1 MISKKCLALCL
12 LLGWG
17 ILAMSQA
24 DIIRIGV
31 LQLPYQSVNIG
42 YEHPFNPNF
51 SLNLTTNGQLPLS
64 FDNGLQ
70 GRIIRNLNDQWEV
83 GSFRDGVEWSG
94 FDITPEARF
103 YPSGPRGR
111 RAQAPVG
118 FFFSILARYSQYNWT
133 LPYHWIDN
141 NSISFE
147 FDGEEFT
154 LPPNS
159 VEADINT
166 EAKTHAISGGI
177 GVGGQWIVNR
187 ARTLAIG
194 VDFALGWGG
203 AWGDG
208 TMTVVT
214 ESIEIADQNL
224 QERLGQEGV
233 DALIAQYG
241 QDIVQEVEEGLN
253 EGDFPLSG
261 LFRIDLESEGN
272 VVTATGN
279 LPWILVRLGF
289 TVGYAF

>member
-1 MISKKCLALCL
+1 MNRNTFFSFSFFI
-12 LLGWG
+12 LLGFQL
-17 ILAMSQA
+17 IAQE

-31 LQLPYQSVNIG
+31 LQLPYQSINIG

-51 SLNLTTNGQLPLS
+51 SLNLTTNVQLPLS
-64 FDNGLQ
+64 FDSGLQ
-70 GRIIRNLNDQWEV
+70 GNIIRDLNANWEV
-83 GSFRDGVEWSG
+83 GEFRDGVEWNG

-103 YPSGPRGR
+103 YPNGARGR
-111 RAQAPVG
+111 RARAPRG

-133 LPYHWIDN
+133 LPYTWIDN
-141 NSISFE
+141 NSITFSY
-147 FDGEEFT
+147 DGTEYT

-159 VEADINT
+159 VQADINT

-177 GVGGQWIVNR
+177 GIGNQWIVNR

-208 TMTVVT
+208 TMVVLT
-214 ESIEIADQNL
+214 ESVQIADQNL
-224 QERLGQEGV
+224 QERLGADGI
-233 DALIAQYG
+233 DALVAQYG

-261 LFRIDLESEGN
+261 LFRIDLESERN

-279 LPWILVRLGF
+279 IPWILIRLGF